1 MTFHF
6 ICPFFGLMKKNLK
19 LLSVFLFLLSNSL
32 SAQNYTTKQYNLQS
46 TKTNIIYGTA
56 TNYLGATDTLKLD
69 IYKPSGNTNTKRPIL
84 ILNHGGAWVGGDKS
98 EANIV
103 MIAKEFAQRG
113 YVVASV
119 NYRLGTHKANWAMTP
134 FQKVVN
140 AGFHAVY
147 ISDSA
152 EVFRA
157 WYRAIQDLKGAIRFM
172 KGRHALDST
181 CSEAVFIG
189 GESAGG
195 FNSMGVA
202 FLDLNSE
209 KPASCLAI
217 ADVPMPQTNLLDN
230 YPGGTVSSAQLK
242 RPDLGDIEGSLNIN
256 GYNSKVKGVLNLFGG
271 LLSEGISNNW
281 VSGNDSMV
289 VYMTHQTCD
298 GIVPCNAAVCLSP
311 MSINCNLGNTPFH
324 TKWPISYGS
333 CALKTNF
340 TTGTPKIKKLKVEIF
355 NCDPIVFPL
364 TDCIRYANNG
374 SYHYLVNTA
383 VRCDSIAK
391 FIAPITLATT
401 QNCKSAGVKNLNK
414 NNSLSISPNPSNGI
428 FSINGLNENDKPTIE
443 ITDVLG
449 RPLVF
454 ECMDKNQI
462 KLSQIESGL
471 IFIRIKTED
480 GVSVKKVFVRF

>member
-1 MTFHF
+1 
-6 ICPFFGLMKKNLK
+6 MKKIAIVI
-19 LLSVFLFLLSNSL
+19 SVSLFLLINL
-32 SAQNYTTKQYNLQS
+32 AFAQNYTTKQFGLQIA
-46 TKTNIIYGTA
+46 KTNVVYGTA

-69 IYKPSGNTNTKRPIL
+69 IYKPAGNTNTKRPIL
-84 ILNHGGAWVGGDKS
+84 VLNHGGAWVGGDKS

-103 MIAKEFAQRG
+103 LIAQEFAKRG

-134 FQKVVN
+134 FQKAVN

-172 KGRHALDST
+172 KARHALDST

-209 KPASCLAI
+209 KPASCSAI
-217 ADVPMPQTNLLDN
+217 ADVPMPQSNLLDN
-230 YPGGTVSSAQLK
+230 YPGGKVTTTQLK
-242 RPDLGDIEGSLNIN
+242 RPDLGGIEGSLNIN

-271 LLSEGISNNW
+271 FLSEGISNNW

-298 GIVPCNAAVCLSP
+298 GIVPCNGAVCLSP

-340 TTGTPKIKKLKVEIF
+340 ATGTPKIKKLKTEIF

-364 TDCIRYANNG
+364 TDCIRFANNG
-374 SYHYLVNTA
+374 SYHYLINTA
-383 VRCDSIAK
+383 VRCDTIAK
-391 FIAPITLATT
+391 FIAPIAIATAK
-401 QNCKSAGVKNLNK
+401 NCATAGIKNLDK
-414 NNSLSISPNPSNGI
+414 NSRITISPNPSNGTI
-428 FSINGLNENDKPTIE
+428 FINGWDGNNKPDIE

-449 RPLVF
+449 RQLDF
-454 ECMDKNQI
+454 EWMDKNQI

-471 IFIRIKTED
+471 IFIRIKTEE
-480 GVSVKKVFVRF
+480 GNFVKKLVIEF

>member
-1 MTFHF
+1 
-6 ICPFFGLMKKNLK
+6 MKKI
-19 LLSVFLFLLSNSL
+19 LSVISISLFLFVNFAI
-32 SAQNYTTKQYNLQS
+32 AQNYTTKQFGLQI
-46 TKTNIIYGTA
+46 TKTNILYGIA

-69 IYKPSGNTNTKRPIL
+69 IYKPAGNTNTQRPIL

-103 MIAKEFAQRG
+103 LIAKEFAQRG

-134 FQKVVN
+134 FQKIVN
-140 AGFHAVY
+140 EGFHAVY
-147 ISDSA
+147 IADST

-209 KPASCLAI
+209 KPASCSAI

-230 YPGGTVSSAQLK
+230 YPGGTVTSAQLK
-242 RPDLGDIEGSLNIN
+242 RPDLGGIEGSLNIN
-256 GYNSKVKGVLNLFGG
+256 GYNSKVKGVINLFGG

-340 TTGTPKIKKLKVEIF
+340 TSGTAKIKKLKTEIF
-355 NCDPIVFPL
+355 TCDPIVFPL

-374 SYHYLVNTA
+374 SYHWLVNTP
-383 VRCDSIAK
+383 VRCDSIAR
-391 FIAPITLATT
+391 FISPIAVATT
-401 QNCKSAGVKNLNK
+401 QNCKSAGIKNLNK
-414 NNSLSISPNPSNGI
+414 NTSFSISPNPSNGI
-428 FSINGLNENDKPTIE
+428 FFINGWDENDKPGIE
-443 ITDVLG
+443 IKDVLG
-449 RPLVF
+449 RQLNF
-454 ECMDKNQI
+454 EWVGNTQI
-462 KLSQIESGL
+462 ELTQIESGF
-471 IFIRIKTED
+471 IFIKIKTEE
-480 GVSVKKVFVRF
+480 GVFVKKVLVRF

>member
-1 MTFHF
+1 
-6 ICPFFGLMKKNLK
+6 MKKIV
-19 LLSVFLFLLSNSL
+19 SVISVSLFLLINL
-32 SAQNYTTKQYNLQS
+32 AFAQNYTTKQFGLQI
-46 TKTNIIYGTA
+46 TKTNIVYGTA

-69 IYKPSGNTNTKRPIL
+69 IYKPTGNTNTQRPIL

-103 MIAKEFAQRG
+103 LIAKEFAQRG

-134 FQKVVN
+134 FQKIVN
-140 AGFHAVY
+140 EGFHAVY

-172 KGRHALDST
+172 KARHALDST

-209 KPASCLAI
+209 KPASCSAI

-230 YPGGTVSSAQLK
+230 YPGGKVTTTQLK
-242 RPDLGDIEGSLNIN
+242 RPDLGGIEGSLNIN

-271 LLSEGISNNW
+271 LLSEGVSNNW
-281 VSGNDSMV
+281 VSGNDSML

-340 TTGTPKIKKLKVEIF
+340 TSGTPKIKNLKTEVF

-364 TDCIRYANNG
+364 TDCIRFANNG

-383 VRCDSIAK
+383 VRCDTIAK
-391 FIAPITLATT
+391 FIAPVAISTT
-401 QNCKSAGVKNLNK
+401 QNCKTSGIKNLDK
-414 NNSLSISPNPSNGI
+414 NSRIIISPNPSNGI
-428 FSINGLNENDKPTIE
+428 FLITGLDEKDNPVIGM
-443 ITDVLG
+443 TDVLG
-449 RPLVF
+449 RPLGF
-454 ECMDKNQI
+454 EWVNENQI
-462 KLSQIESGL
+462 RLSKTDSGV
-471 IFIRIKTED
+471 IIIRIKTEE
-480 GVSVKKVFVRF
+480 GNFVKKLVIEF

>member
-1 MTFHF
+1 
-6 ICPFFGLMKKNLK
+6 MKKLTLVICISLV
-19 LLSVFLFLLSNSL
+19 LLVNAAF
-32 SAQNYTTKQYNLQS
+32 AQNYTTKQFGLQI
-46 TKTNIIYGTA
+46 TKTNIVYGTA

-69 IYKPSGNTNTKRPIL
+69 IYKPAGNTNTQRPIL
-84 ILNHGGAWVGGDKS
+84 ILNHGGAWIGGDKS

-103 MIAKEFAQRG
+103 LIAKEFVQRG

-119 NYRLGTHKANWAMTP
+119 DYRLGTHKANWAMTP
-134 FQKVVN
+134 FQKAVN

-172 KGRHALDST
+172 KARHDLDST

-195 FNSMGVA
+195 FNAMGVA

-209 KPASCLAI
+209 KPAACSAI
-217 ADVPMPQTNLLDN
+217 ADVPMPQSNLLDN
-230 YPGGTVSSAQLK
+230 YPGGTVSLAQLK
-242 RPDLGDIEGSLNIN
+242 RPDLGSIDGSLNIN
-256 GYNSKVKGVLNLFGG
+256 GYNPKVKGVLNLFGG

-340 TTGTPKIKKLKVEIF
+340 TSGTPKIKKLKTEIF

-364 TDCIRYANNG
+364 TDCIRFANNG

-391 FIAPITLATT
+391 FIAPIALTTTKNCAT
-401 QNCKSAGVKNLNK
+401 AGIKNLDK
-414 NNSLSISPNPSNGI
+414 NGRITISPNPSNGTI
-428 FSINGLNENDKPTIE
+428 FINGLDGNYKPGIE

-449 RPLVF
+449 RQLDF
-454 ECMDKNQI
+454 EWIKDNQI
-462 KLSQIESGL
+462 NLSKIESGF
-471 IFIRIKTED
+471 IFIKIKTDE
-480 GVSVKKVFVRF
+480 GLSVKKVFIKL